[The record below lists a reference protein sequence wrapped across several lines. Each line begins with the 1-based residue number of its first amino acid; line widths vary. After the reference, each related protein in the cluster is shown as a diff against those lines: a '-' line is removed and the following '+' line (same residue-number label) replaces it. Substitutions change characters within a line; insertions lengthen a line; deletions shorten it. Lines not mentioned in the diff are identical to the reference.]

1 MKKRLD
7 FSRIGSLALLLLLL
21 PACAS
26 LQVAPVRLP
35 EAKLPACFQEQAPIG
50 GEAVGAYEFAPAW
63 VWMLRA
69 YIAQGK
75 GDQALQEA
83 LGCASETAKALREA
97 VTAIRLQNQP

>member
-1 MKKRLD
+1 MRRGKSMMLLAPW
-7 FSRIGSLALLLLLL
+7 FLALTS
-21 PACAS
+21 CAS

-35 EAKLPACFQEQAPIG
+35 ESKLPACFQEQAPTG

-75 GDQALQEA
+75 VDQALQEA
-83 LGCASETAKALREA
+83 LGCASETAQSLREDT
-97 VTAIRLQNQP
+97 TAIRMNNRSQ

>member
-1 MKKRLD
+1 MRPGKSVMLLGPW
-7 FSRIGSLALLLLLL
+7 FLALGS
-21 PACAS
+21 CAS

-35 EAKLPACFQEQAPIG
+35 EAKLPACFQEQAPTG

-75 GDQALQEA
+75 ADQALQEA
-83 LGCASETAKALREA
+83 LGCASETARALREA
-97 VTAIRLQNQP
+97 VTGIRMNNRSP